1 MKTDADFEIDVD
13 SESFETVIQQQLHS
27 LRMDWNCLESA
38 REYLVID
45 V

>member
-13 SESFETVIQQQLHS
+13 SDSFETVIQQLFYS
-27 LRMDWNCLESA
+27 LRIDLNCLESA
-38 REYLVID
+38 REYLVVD

>member
-13 SESFETVIQQQLHS
+13 SDSFETVIQQLFHS
-27 LRMDWNCLESA
+27 LRIDWNCLESA
-38 REYLVID
+38 REYLVVD